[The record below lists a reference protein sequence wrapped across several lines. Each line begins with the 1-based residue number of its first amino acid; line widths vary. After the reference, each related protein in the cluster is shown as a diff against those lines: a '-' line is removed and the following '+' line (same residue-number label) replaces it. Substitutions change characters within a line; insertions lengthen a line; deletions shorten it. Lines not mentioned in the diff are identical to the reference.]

1 MNTEPS
7 DLLTLLVALIAM
19 ITGRE
24 VAALVGPYAAIC
36 ILACAGAGVALSG
49 VDKQMSNLEAAK
61 YVSFRVLVAVCFT
74 VGVAELVQQWFAW
87 AKPRYTLMPLAFII
101 GWVKD
106 YNAVAKSVAEA
117 IAGVF
122 KRKTD
127 Q

>member
-1 MNTEPS
+1 MNEPS
-7 DLLTLLVALIAM
+7 DLLTLLVALIAL

-24 VAALVGPYAAIC
+24 VAALIGPYAAIMV
-36 ILACAGAGVALSG
+36 LACAGAGVALSG
-49 VDKQMSNLEAAK
+49 VDKHMTNWEAAR

-74 VGVAELVQQWFAW
+74 VAAAELVQQWFAW

-101 GWVKD
+101 GWVRD
-106 YNAVAKSVAEA
+106 YNAIAKSVAEA

>member
-24 VAALVGPYAAIC
+24 VAALIGPYAAIMV
-36 ILACAGAGVALSG
+36 LACAGAGVALSG
-49 VDKQMSNLEAAK
+49 VDKQMNNLEAIR

-74 VGVAELVQQWFAW
+74 VGLAELVQQWFAW
-87 AKPRYTLMPLAFII
+87 AKPRYTLMPLAFLI
-101 GWVKD
+101 GYVKD
-106 YNAVAKSVAEA
+106 YNVVAKSVSDAV
-117 IAGVF
+117 AGVF

>member
-1 MNTEPS
+1 MNEPS
-7 DLLTLLVALIAM
+7 DLLTLLVALIAL

-24 VAALVGPYAAIC
+24 IAALIGPYAAIM

-49 VDKQMSNLEAAK
+49 VDKHMNNWEAMR

-74 VGVAELVQQWFAW
+74 VGLAELVQQWFAW
-87 AKPRYTLMPLAFII
+87 AKPRYTLMPLAFLI
-101 GWVKD
+101 GWVRD
-106 YNAVAKSVAEA
+106 YNAIAKSVAET
-117 IAGVF
+117 ITNVF